1 MELIPTYK
9 WLIVK
14 TCLRQCVELPLISK
28 VVWVIYF
35 FILRQKVNTPTQRC
49 VRTKGR
55 CASNAPHRHVKSN
68 KKTWTPPMDNPPN
81 HLTQPTNQP
90 TKDNPKP
97 PKTPSANKLSF
108 PIPSN
113 FHSIPS
119 TKHVHV
125 TEVWSKPLRRA
136 LAKEALI
143 STYVTTLAHATLVYK
158 MRSSQLRCSTLDSCH
173 LFLVEHPYC
182 CT

>member
-1 MELIPTYK
+1 MELIPTYE

-14 TCLRQCVELPLISK
+14 TCLRQWLNCPWYQRWFEFICL
-28 VVWVIYF
+28 
-35 FILRQKVNTPTQRC
+35 FILRQKVNTPMQRC

-81 HLTQPTNQP
+81 HLTQPT

-143 STYVTTLAHATLVYK
+143 STYLTSLAHAPLVYK